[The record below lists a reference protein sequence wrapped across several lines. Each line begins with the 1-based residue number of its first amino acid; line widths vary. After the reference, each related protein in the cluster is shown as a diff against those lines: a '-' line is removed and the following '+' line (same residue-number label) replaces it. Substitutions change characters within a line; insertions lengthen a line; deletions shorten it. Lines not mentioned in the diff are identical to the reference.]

1 MLTNLIYKVF
11 TKSIIDN
18 TCYIF
23 YSFSLNIFFPT
34 LILMVG
40 LYVSLPFGIALT
52 CDVMTLIDELRN
64 TGITSWSVNKI
75 KRTVMKG
82 LSTDLHLQPSFKN
95 RCLHCSHIVIDWEI
109 Y

>member
-23 YSFSLNIFFPT
+23 YSFSFSLNIFFPT
-34 LILMVG
+34 AILMVG
-40 LYVSLPFGIALT
+40 LYVSLPFSIALT

-64 TGITSWSVNKI
+64 TGITSRSVNKI
-75 KRTVMKG
+75 KKTVMKG
-82 LSTDLHLQPSFKN
+82 LSTDLHLLPSFKN
-95 RCLHCSHIVIDWEI
+95 RCSHIVID
-109 Y
+109 

>member
-1 MLTNLIYKVF
+1 
-11 TKSIIDN
+11 
-18 TCYIF
+18 
-23 YSFSLNIFFPT
+23 
-34 LILMVG
+34 MVG

-64 TGITSWSVNKI
+64 TGITYRSVNKI